1 MDYQVGDIV
10 QLKKKHPCGSSEWE
24 ILRVGADFKLKCCGC
39 GHEIMVRRSLVENNT
54 KNLKKAGNHLRYMI
68 KSYLVIY
75 IPCSSLIEGPT
86 RPEGGA
92 T

>member
-39 GHEIMVRRSLVENNT
+39 GHEIMVRRSLSNRGTNKTRRRCDVE
-54 KNLKKAGNHLRYMI
+54 
-68 KSYLVIY
+68 
-75 IPCSSLIEGPT
+75 
-86 RPEGGA
+86 
-92 T
+92 